1 MNLFTWS
8 QKYGLRYEF
17 VFSYCSRLVQH
28 SGHIDKSPPISQ
40 ESVFNKFKEH
50 VSQQKFSTL
59 GRIFCYKR
67 KIMTPQKLVEKPYW
81 TSLKPFDYEE
91 IICSSHIVK

>member
-1 MNLFTWS
+1 MNLFSWP

-28 SGHIDKSPPISQ
+28 SGDMDKSPPISQ

-59 GRIFCYKR
+59 GRIFCYKGKKKR
-67 KIMTPQKLVEKPYW
+67 SHK
-81 TSLKPFDYEE
+81 SLWKNLIEHP
-91 IICSSHIVK
+91 